1 MPLREMPGFVFSH
14 KNVLRAI
21 ICALAAFMFLILQ
34 FVFMKRDILSVVFDV
49 IVPLTACVTFG
60 CYAITM
66 AMDRPVILIMPPT
79 AYFSSLL
86 IRQLIYVEVGAGDTY
101 PVITLIEWVP
111 FLFYCFFVST
121 GKLKK
126 ITKYVLWGG
135 CIMLSAFIAML
146 LVLQIFFQ
154 ILLFSKPRY
163 TVAMI
168 FGIAAVLCIYL
179 GMLEQIPIAGT
190 QKRVR
195 GHATPSAPPTTP
207 TPTPEEPAE

>member
-1 MPLREMPGFVFSH
+1 MPLREMPAFVFSH

-21 ICALAAFMFLILQ
+21 ICALAAFALLVLQ
-34 FVFMKRDILSVVFDV
+34 FCFMKRDVLSVVFDV
-49 IVPLTACVTFG
+49 FVPLTACVTFG

-66 AMDRPVILIMPPT
+66 AMDRPFILIMPPT

-111 FLFYCFFVST
+111 FVFYCVCVST

-146 LVLQIFFQ
+146 LVLLIFFQ
-154 ILLFSKPRY
+154 IMLFSKPRY
-163 TVAMI
+163 TVAML

-179 GMLEQIPIAGT
+179 GMLQQLPIAGT

-195 GHATPSAPPTTP
+195 TRTPPPP
-207 TPTPEEPAE
+207 PEAPAE